1 MPRNK
6 MSIFIVVTIVDIIVT
21 IFNLDFLPWQW

>member
-1 MPRNK
+1 MPENK
-6 MSIFIVVTIVDIIVT
+6 MSIFIVVTIVIIIT